1 MQCRHALLTAS
12 MFADFSEASTR
23 RFERP
28 TCLNI
33 VLVRLWAYDPILVI
47 PLSPLIHMA

>member
-1 MQCRHALLTAS
+1 MYTRDIEYMNETII
-12 MFADFSEASTR
+12 ST
-23 RFERP
+23 
-28 TCLNI
+28 NI